1 MERSATVMPT
11 KYATARD
18 GMVAT
23 AFPLATEAGV
33 EILAAGGNAVDA
45 AIAAA
50 FALGVCEP
58 QASGLGGQTM
68 LLVGSGGKSMAFD
81 GSSRA
86 PSLAHIASIPAE
98 ERALGYKATTVPS
111 TPATLGYVHRRYGVL
126 PLERVL
132 EPAIRIATDGYP
144 ITDLQHRLQ
153 LREMDAFQSV
163 PSRSGARYYLNNG
176 NAYEIGARFKQPELA
191 ATLRRIAEHGVED
204 FYRGEIARQIDA
216 DMRAHDGLLRSDD
229 LSLIPWPIERRALK
243 SRFRG
248 LSMHTMP
255 PPGAGRALIL
265 ALNVLDGLPGEF
277 FRNMDPERYQVLAD
291 VFRRTMLARND
302 SPFDPNLYAQVSHK
316 RMQSRDYARRT
327 LRRAL
332 KKTSPRM
339 LEHLPE
345 DPKRGETTHL
355 SVMDRDGMAVS
366 LTQSIERVY
375 GSKAAA
381 DGLGFLYNNY
391 IMDFQ
396 FDDPDH
402 PFYLRPNSVPWATV
416 APSILWRDDTV
427 WMAVGSPGSERIFST
442 IAQFLIRMLDQGMT
456 MEAAMN
462 APRMHCSS
470 GGKVS
475 LEAGRFE
482 PGVAEHFEAKGFKVD
497 RLDDFAFY
505 LGAIHAVVRRDDG
518 TFEGVAEVRR
528 DGSAAGPR

>member
-1 MERSATVMPT
+1 
-11 KYATARD
+11 
-18 GMVAT
+18 
-23 AFPLATEAGV
+23 
-33 EILAAGGNAVDA
+33 
-45 AIAAA
+45 
-50 FALGVCEP
+50 
-58 QASGLGGQTM
+58 
-68 LLVGSGGKSMAFD
+68 
-81 GSSRA
+81 
-86 PSLAHIASIPAE
+86 
-98 ERALGYKATTVPS
+98 
-111 TPATLGYVHRRYGVL
+111 
-126 PLERVL
+126 
-132 EPAIRIATDGYP
+132 
-144 ITDLQHRLQ
+144 
-153 LREMDAFQSV
+153 
-163 PSRSGARYYLNNG
+163 
-176 NAYEIGARFKQPELA
+176 
-191 ATLRRIAEHGVED
+191 
-204 FYRGEIARQIDA
+204 
-216 DMRAHDGLLRSDD
+216 
-229 LSLIPWPIERRALK
+229 
-243 SRFRG
+243 
-248 LSMHTMP
+248 
-255 PPGAGRALIL
+255 
-265 ALNVLDGLPGEF
+265 
-277 FRNMDPERYQVLAD
+277 
-291 VFRRTMLARND
+291 
-302 SPFDPNLYAQVSHK
+302 
-316 RMQSRDYARRT
+316 MQSRDYARRT